1 MTTSTPFATAPAP
14 GILSAPPTPAFLSAP
29 PTTAFAEWR
38 DYFALLKPRVMTL
51 VVFTAACAM
60 VAAPGAIHPFLG
72 FVAILCIAVA
82 AGASGALNQWY
93 ESDIDALMKRTAGRP
108 LPAGKMERHEAL
120 AFGVALS
127 IGAVAI
133 MGLAVNWVAA
143 FWLAVSVL
151 FYVMVYTV
159 WLKRRTPQNI
169 VIGGAAGAFPVIVG
183 WAAVTGDTSLL
194 PWLLFAIIFLWTP
207 PHFWA
212 LALFMEADYSKAGVP
227 MLPVTHGLAH
237 TRGRILGYSLLLV
250 PVSIAPAVLGLTGWV
265 YGGTAVTLGGLFLW
279 MAWKVSRSTG
289 EIAADMANEKQ
300 LFKFSLLYL
309 ACLFGA
315 LVANRLLLA

>member
-1 MTTSTPFATAPAP
+1 MNRSATPFASAAPE
-14 GILSAPPTPAFLSAP
+14 
-29 PTTAFAEWR
+29 TAFAEWR

-51 VVFTAACAM
+51 VIFTAFCAM
-60 VAAPGAIHPFLG
+60 IAAPGTIHPFLG
-72 FVAILCIAVA
+72 FTAILCIAVA

-93 ESDIDALMKRTAGRP
+93 ESDIDALMKRTAKRP

-120 AFGVALS
+120 AFGVAL
-127 IGAVAI
+127 AVGSVSI

-183 WAAVTGDTSLL
+183 WAAVTGDTSTLA
-194 PWLLFAIIFLWTP
+194 WLLFAIIFLWTP

-227 MLPVTHGLAH
+227 MLPVTHGMTNTRKQILA
-237 TRGRILGYSLLLV
+237 YSALLV
-250 PVSIAPAVLGLTGWV
+250 PVSIAPSVLGLTGWI
-265 YGGTAVTLGGLFLW
+265 YGGSAITLGIIFMG
-279 MAWKVSRSTG
+279 MAFKVFRSKA
-289 EIAADMANEKQ
+289 ELAADMTAEKQ
-300 LFKFSLLYL
+300 LFKFSLAYL
-309 ACLFGA
+309 ACIFGA
-315 LVANRLLLA
+315 LVADRLVLA